1 MGTAASHSPAI
12 DVHTHLA
19 PVLDPAAQREN
30 GTPSDA
36 EGRLVL
42 DGRAIGPH
50 ALYASAR
57 LLQHLDDRELDAA
70 FVSVPPPFFRQHLDA
85 AQKQAWVDAV
95 NEGILAACAVDAR
108 LRPLAYIPFEDPAAA
123 VRTIRTHLA
132 TDGFAGWVGA
142 AGGRS
147 AALDSPALDEAW
159 NLLAADGRPVM
170 LHPAESP
177 DERLAP
183 HYLHNLLGNP
193 VETAVAVGELVLGGV
208 LAANPHLRIVLVHC
222 GGVVPAVAARWQRG
236 LDTARPGIDTSLPP
250 VTTLLQSLYTDCP
263 THDGANVDLA
273 RHVFG
278 DDRLLLGSDWPFPMG
293 LEDPREP
300 LGHLSPALQDQIART
315 NPSRLTAAHQP
326 LSLGIR

>member
-1 MGTAASHSPAI
+1 MGSAGAPQPAT

-19 PVLDPAAQREN
+19 PLLDAAAQRES
-30 GTPSDA
+30 GVATDDD
-36 EGRLVL
+36 GRLVL
-42 DGRAIGPH
+42 DGRAIGPD
-50 ALYASAR
+50 ALYSPDR
-57 LLQHLDDRELDAA
+57 LLRYLDEHALDAA
-70 FVSVPPPFFRQHLDA
+70 FVSVPPPFFRQDLPA
-85 AQKQAWVDAV
+85 ERTEEWVEAV
-95 NEGILAACAVDAR
+95 NDGILAACATDDR
-108 LRPLAYIPFEDPAAA
+108 LKPLAYLPLENPAAA
-123 VRTIRTHLA
+123 ARTVRTHLA
-132 TDGFAGWVGA
+132 TDGFVGWVGA

-147 AALDSPALDEAW
+147 VALDSPELAEAW
-159 NLLAADGRPVM
+159 HLLAADGRPVL

-177 DERLAP
+177 DERLAA

-193 VETAVAVGELVLGGV
+193 VETGVATAELVLGGV

-222 GGVVPAVAARWQRG
+222 GGVVPSVAARWQRG
-236 LDTARPGIDTSLPP
+236 LDTARPGLDASSPP
-250 VTTLLQSLYTDCP
+250 VATMLHDLYADCL

-300 LGHLSPALQDQIART
+300 IAHLDPTLQDRIARI
-315 NPSRLTAAHQP
+315 NPSRLTSAHHP